1 MGVHITDDSMSLEI
15 GGATV
20 NAAVRLDNLW
30 RVTGWPRLLSRN
42 EAITALTLAEWLL
55 SGRSADAL
63 CVAAWREVAHL
74 HPKRR
79 HSQRHPGRAATS
91 LLWCASCAGGTG
103 SVVTWRR
110 AQMVLVS
117 ARRGGP
123 RRRRAPGRGLA

>member
-55 SGRSADAL
+55 MSLNGSAVRQTRGV
-63 CVAAWREVAHL
+63 VAA
-74 HPKRR
+74 
-79 HSQRHPGRAATS
+79 GR
-91 LLWCASCAGGTG
+91 
-103 SVVTWRR
+103 
-110 AQMVLVS
+110 
-117 ARRGGP
+117 
-123 RRRRAPGRGLA
+123 